1 MTLKQAHV
9 GQRLLFSIKRFFLE
23 TLSLSCT
30 GVASLPMAAVSAVHL
45 TVAHAGQAR
54 AVFIYAGI
62 TVAELGRLLGAA
74 LGVPPSCRTVGLRD
88 STTGS
93 VVALALVA
101 SAPQALAPRRAYEL
115 VLEASGFAGGR
126 LMEDAF
132 AAFVDEM
139 VARDLIDDEG
149 ADRVIALSEAR
160 DPLVR
165 AAMELFL
172 PSASASTSS
181 SQGAQAAIDQLAASI
196 VELAATTWSQLEA
209 RRSMLK
215 HCIRLRSRAVLSRSE
230 LAAAQWAIVIG
241 DGRLFS
247 AFETFGEGGSEKRLV
262 SDLADVAAAL
272 RQRGGAAAEELNHMT
287 ALLLRLVDIG
297 LLERDQAIAAR
308 ELVCKHDP
316 AVLAAFSDFKDRGP
330 RSDGRILAAT
340 LLRSVS
346 AVEEPLRR
354 AALDLDPLVDVVAEL
369 VSEGSL
375 TASEGAWLRGRRV
388 AGHAVLSGAVELYAE
403 EGDVIDLQDT
413 ILRESIFVVVVVP

>member
-30 GVASLPMAAVSAVHL
+30 AIASLPMAAVSAVHL

-126 LMEDAF
+126 LMKDAF

-209 RRSMLK
+209 RRSK
-215 HCIRLRSRAVLSRSE
+215 HPQPASE
-230 LAAAQWAIVIG
+230 LREPRSTPSGWP
-241 DGRLFS
+241 S
-247 AFETFGEGGSEKRLV
+247 GS
-262 SDLADVAAAL
+262 
-272 RQRGGAAAEELNHMT
+272 T
-287 ALLLRLVDIG
+287 ALCRTPRRSKGISPPWTKRHT
-297 LLERDQAIAAR
+297 RDSEPRAR
-308 ELVCKHDP
+308 APH
-316 AVLAAFSDFKDRGP
+316 
-330 RSDGRILAAT
+330 
-340 LLRSVS
+340 
-346 AVEEPLRR
+346 
-354 AALDLDPLVDVVAEL
+354 
-369 VSEGSL
+369 
-375 TASEGAWLRGRRV
+375 AS
-388 AGHAVLSGAVELYAE
+388 
-403 EGDVIDLQDT
+403 
-413 ILRESIFVVVVVP
+413 